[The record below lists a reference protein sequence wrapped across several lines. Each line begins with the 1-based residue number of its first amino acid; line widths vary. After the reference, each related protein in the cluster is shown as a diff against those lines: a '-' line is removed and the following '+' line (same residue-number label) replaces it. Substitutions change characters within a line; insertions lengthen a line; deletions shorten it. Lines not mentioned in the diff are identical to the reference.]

1 MLDYTSYEDYF
12 YSRRAWFFGLL
23 GTTYLL
29 DVIDT
34 LLKGEEH
41 FARYGHEYLI
51 RTPVFVGLCI
61 AAIMVRDR
69 RFHIAFVAV
78 TLIYQVSFILRLF
91 DTIV

>member
-1 MLDYTSYEDYF
+1 MLDYTGYEDYF

-29 DVIDT
+29 DVIDA

-41 FARYGHEYLI
+41 FTRYGHEYLI
-51 RTPVFVGLCI
+51 RTPVFVALCI
-61 AAIMVRDR
+61 AAILVRDR